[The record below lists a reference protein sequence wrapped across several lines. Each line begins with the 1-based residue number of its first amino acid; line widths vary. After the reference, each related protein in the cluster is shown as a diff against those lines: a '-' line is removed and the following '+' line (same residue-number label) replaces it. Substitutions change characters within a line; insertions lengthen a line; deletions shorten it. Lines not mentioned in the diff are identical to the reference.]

1 MSTARTCKL
10 GPATPTKAPLTA
22 LAIENVNV
30 CACDTLGVGAWVRGG
45 LRRLNIVA
53 LTWTRVMVLTV
64 GDWESLTEAYP
75 ELREAAEAFISEDDA
90 RGGGGSA
97 PSSPSGKSSKQ
108 PEAAPAVK
116 VVDKVIQLINTHAP
130 DLGTTST
137 AALAAAMAIELAAKK
152 RRRPAADGA
161 AARSRVRGRTG
172 SAVWKHA

>member
-1 MSTARTCKL
+1 MSAVAPAGIHGGPSTSVV
-10 GPATPTKAPLTA
+10 PATDPSRLTA
-22 LAIENVNV
+22 AE
-30 CACDTLGVGAWVRGG
+30 
-45 LRRLNIVA
+45 VA
-53 LTWTRVMVLTV
+53 
-64 GDWESLTEAYP
+64 
-75 ELREAAEAFISEDDA
+75 LREAAEAFISEDDA

-116 VVDKVIQLINTHAP
+116 VVDKVMQLINTHAP